1 MVGFACGVFGFALG
15 SLCIY
20 RPADIMALPSSDSRC
35 DGSERP
41 TSFVRMLTNQPR
53 NYVPSG
59 ICGQAP

>member
-35 DGSERP
+35 DGSEETDVIR
-41 TSFVRMLTNQPR
+41 SDVD
-53 NYVPSG
+53 
-59 ICGQAP
+59 